1 MRYRDLETLE
11 FNKFLKYLSEYTPNK
26 LTKDRILN
34 IRPSSD
40 EKEVIRK
47 VEETKAIL
55 DILYKE
61 GYFPLTEYPDITKAL
76 ELLAIEES
84 VLSPFELLDIASVL
98 RIARDL
104 KNFLYKHIKN
114 YESLSKYYKNLYPS
128 KDTEKII
135 YDSIDNSGMIKDTAS
150 RDLANIRKSIRD
162 IENKIK
168 SILENIIN
176 SYKYQDIIQE
186 KIITIRKDRFVIPVR
201 QNFSS
206 KLQGIIH
213 DRSSSGQT
221 IYLEPVNI
229 VELNNKLSD
238 LKIREH
244 IEIRKILKFLT
255 DLIRNRYVNLK
266 DTFNSIIH
274 FDYLQTLAKFGK
286 EVNGVFPQIS
296 KEINLIEAIHP
307 IFAINKKEFKPL
319 NIKINSIKRGLVL
332 TGSNT
337 GGKTITLKTLGL
349 SAFLFQSG
357 IPIPALEGSKLPVF
371 DWVYSDIGDMQSIEQ
386 NLSTY
391 SAHIKN
397 INEILKL
404 VTDKSLVLLDEL
416 IPGTDP
422 DEASAIGIGI
432 MEKLKEK
439 RAYVLITTHFKPIKI
454 YALSSDYYEVAS
466 VGFDK
471 KTLSPTYTIHYKT
484 IGQSMAFYIA
494 EKLDFDKEIL
504 KTAKKYIDTASLE
517 LNKAIDKLE
526 NYKDELEKEL
536 KEISN
541 LKKELKENKDK
552 YEALK
557 NELEEYKK
565 QKWKEAIKE
574 VEDYIKNIREE
585 GHKLIEEIK
594 QKGAGKKLE
603 KFLKEKRGDL
613 TQLAENLDE
622 KENIYQFNI
631 GDKVKVKGGNS
642 IGEIISIREGK
653 ANVKFKKFKMWV
665 NLKDLEKVEEKVGI
679 KKPEKQIKFNIR
691 REKSKI
697 KNEINLIG
705 KTKDEAINELSTF
718 LDKAI
723 LEGFSTVRII
733 HGYGSGILR
742 KAVREYLNRLPYD
755 IEYQDAPYSE
765 GGMGVTIVHIK

>member
-1 MRYRDLETLE
+1 MRYKDLETLE
-11 FNKFLKYLSEYTPNK
+11 FDKFLKYLSEYTIND
-26 LTKDRILN
+26 LTKEKILN
-34 IRPSSD
+34 IKPSSD
-40 EKEVIRK
+40 EKEVLRRTS
-47 VEETKAIL
+47 ETKAIL

-61 GYFPLTEYPDITKAL
+61 GYFPLTEYPNIQKAL
-76 ELLAIEES
+76 DLLAIEES
-84 VLSPFELLDIASVL
+84 VLSPFELLDIASIL
-98 RIARDL
+98 RIAREL
-104 KNFLYKHIKN
+104 KNFLYKYIKD
-114 YESLSKYYKNLYPS
+114 YESILKYYKNLYPS

-135 YDSIDNSGMIKDTAS
+135 YDSIDKSGMIKDSAS
-150 RDLANIRKSIRD
+150 RDLASIRKSIRD

-206 KLQGIIH
+206 KIQGIIH
-213 DRSSSGQT
+213 DRSASGQT

-255 DLIRNRYVNLK
+255 DLIRNRYENLK
-266 DTFNSIIH
+266 ATFNSIIH
-274 FDYLQTLAKFGK
+274 LDYLQTLAKFGK
-286 EVNGVFPQIS
+286 ETSGIFPEIS
-296 KEINLIEAIHP
+296 KEIDLVEAKHP
-307 IFAINKKEFKPL
+307 IFTINKKKFKPL
-319 NIKINSIKRGLVL
+319 NIKIGAIKKGLVL

-349 SAFLFQSG
+349 SALLFQSG
-357 IPIPALEGSKLPVF
+357 IPIPALEGSKLPIF
-371 DWVYSDIGDMQSIEQ
+371 DWVYSDIVDMQSIEQ

-404 VTDKSLVLLDEL
+404 ATNKSLVLLDEL

-439 RAYVLITTHFKPIKI
+439 GAYVLITTHFKPLKI

-471 KTLSPTYTIHYKT
+471 KTLTPTYTIHYKT

-494 EKLDFDKEIL
+494 EKLGFDKEIL
-504 KTAKKYIDTASLE
+504 DIAKKHVDKTSLE

-526 NYKDELEKEL
+526 KYKDELEKEL
-536 KEISN
+536 KEIS
-541 LKKELKENKDK
+541 ELKSKLKEDKEK

-557 NELEEYKK
+557 NELEEIKK

-574 VEDYIKNIREE
+574 IDEYIRNVREE

-603 KFLKEKRGDL
+603 RFLKEKREDL
-613 TQLAENLDE
+613 SQLADNLDE
-622 KENIYQFNI
+622 EQTYQFNI

-642 IGEIISIREGK
+642 VGEIISIRENK
-653 ANVKFKKFKMWV
+653 ANVRFKKFKMWV

-679 KKPEKQIKFNIR
+679 KPPQKQIKFNIR
-691 REKSKI
+691 RERAKI

-705 KTKDEAINELSTF
+705 KTKDEAINELSVF
-718 LDKAI
+718 LDKAV
-723 LEGFSTVRII
+723 LEGFSTIRII
-733 HGYGSGILR
+733 HGYGSGVLR
-742 KAVREYLNRLPYD
+742 KAVREYLDRLPYD
-755 IEYQDAPYSE
+755 IEYKDAPYSE